1 MPSDAFQETVK
12 AIPELLVE
20 PAGLAD
26 DELNLNA
33 LRLFMSTSKFKA
45 SDSTEVR
52 KVSAGGVPAEWIIE
66 SGAETDK
73 RMAFFHGGGFVAGK
87 LGSRRPFTSWVSK
100 ATGCSVLL
108 VDYRLAPEHPFPA
121 AVEDAFSS
129 YRWMCK
135 NGPCGEGPASKTFI
149 GGDSAG
155 GCLALSTLL
164 GLRDANEDL
173 PNAVVTLSAFLDMA
187 VTGKSVANRAGLDLL
202 FKPSHLKKFAELYLA
217 GQDPLEPS
225 VSPLYGDISGLPP
238 ILMQVGDAELL
249 LDDSV
254 RFAEKAEKAGVEVT
268 LEVWPEMFHIWQM
281 FGPVFPEA
289 QQAIDRIGEFIR
301 SF

>member
-164 GLRDANEDL
+164 ELRDANEDL

-254 RFAEKAEKAGVEVT
+254 RFAGKAEKAGVEVT